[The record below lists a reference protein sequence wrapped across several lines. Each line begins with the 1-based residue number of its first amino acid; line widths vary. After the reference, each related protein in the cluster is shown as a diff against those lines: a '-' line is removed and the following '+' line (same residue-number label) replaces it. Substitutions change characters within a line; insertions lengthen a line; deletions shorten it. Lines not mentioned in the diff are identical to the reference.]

1 MSMTNEELK
10 RFYFGAYRFEET
22 EDGWLQAFQ
31 YSKEQT
37 EYFKGA
43 FDFWYD
49 RCMASTAKTI
59 EFVTEGTKVS
69 FDYKL
74 IWLGSPDSFELAVDG
89 QITKIAYVMDLL
101 KEQESKKNGT
111 REEEAQENGSETG
124 ESGQKESQDGFP
136 EWNLPMKG
144 RIEWELPEGKKS
156 VVIYLPADA
165 TVLVRNFAV
174 NAAAERPTKGE
185 KVLWLGDSITQGYGP
200 LRSGMTYV
208 SVANRQLNYD
218 VINQGIGGYVY
229 DKKSLMKMDGYQ
241 PDKII
246 VALGTNQYGCETMTD
261 VEEYYKTL
269 IGIYGKEIP
278 ILCISPIW
286 RGDQPEGY
294 AKFVDFC
301 EKVKRIAGSNQNVTV
316 IDGFTLVPHL
326 KEYYLDNLHPNCL
339 GTENYGRN
347 LVEAIRN
354 IGF

>member
-1 MSMTNEELK
+1 MTNDQLK
-10 RFYFGAYRFEET
+10 KYYFGAYSFEET
-22 EDGWLQAFQ
+22 EDGYLQAFQ
-31 YSKEQT
+31 YTKAQMD
-37 EYFKGA
+37 YFKGT

-49 RCMASTAKTI
+49 RCMATTAKTI

-74 IWLGSPDSFELAVDG
+74 IWLGSPDSFELAIDG
-89 QITKIAYVMDLL
+89 QITKIVYVMDLM
-101 KEQESKKNGT
+101 KEGMPK
-111 REEEAQENGSETG
+111 EEP
-124 ESGQKESQDGFP
+124 KEGFP
-136 EWNLPMKG
+136 SWKLPKEG
-144 RIEWELPEGKKS
+144 SLKWELPEGKKS

-165 TVLVRNFAV
+165 TVLVKNFEV
-174 NAAAERPTKGE
+174 NAPVERPEKNE

-200 LRSGMTYV
+200 LRSSMTYV
-208 SVANRQLNYD
+208 SVANRLLNYD
-218 VINQGIGGYVY
+218 IINQGIGGYVY

-246 VALGTNQYGCETMTD
+246 VALGTNQYGSETMID
-261 VEEYYKTL
+261 VEEYYETL
-269 IGIYGKEIP
+269 TGIYGNEIP

-294 AKFVDFC
+294 EKFVSFC
-301 EKVKRIAGSNQNVTV
+301 ENIKKIAGSYKNVTV
-316 IDGFTLVPHL
+316 VDGFTLVPHL

-347 LVEAIRN
+347 LVETIRK